1 MTEGRPGAAILTG
14 SALVAVVPLQ
24 FRPPG
29 LVFTLESSPGRS
41 DAGKSDPVVEFG
53 EKCTDGGGLVCG
65 RGERKKKRSQDRGP
79 ETRLAD
85 AEETRRANGVLG
97 KHETAKRSGLEGTRA
112 WDISRGG
119 WPAGGAVG
127 EDARQ
132 DALA

>member
-1 MTEGRPGAAILTG
+1 MHGQKRPGLRTRREEEEEIAG
-14 SALVAVVPLQ
+14 SRA
-24 FRPPG
+24 
-29 LVFTLESSPGRS
+29 S
-41 DAGKSDPVVEFG
+41 
-53 EKCTDGGGLVCG
+53 
-65 RGERKKKRSQDRGP
+65 

-85 AEETRRANGVLG
+85 AEEARRANGGLG

-119 WPAGGAVG
+119 WPPGGAVG